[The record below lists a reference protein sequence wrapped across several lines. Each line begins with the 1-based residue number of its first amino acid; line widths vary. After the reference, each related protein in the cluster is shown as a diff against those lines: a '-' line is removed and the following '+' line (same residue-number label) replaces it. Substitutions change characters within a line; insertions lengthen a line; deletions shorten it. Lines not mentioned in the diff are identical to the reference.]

1 MPAFVNPTYTDD
13 LLYPSPQFLD
23 NDGIGLA
30 LAGGGLVKLY
40 WLGGSTFS
48 EDSFP
53 GIPGGPGTFS
63 ATQLIPEPA
72 SAGLL
77 AAALAGLMLR
87 RRRRG

>member
-13 LLYPSPQFLD
+13 LLYPTPQFLD

-48 EDSFP
+48 EDS
-53 GIPGGPGTFS
+53 
-63 ATQLIPEPA
+63 
-72 SAGLL
+72 
-77 AAALAGLMLR
+77 
-87 RRRRG
+87 